1 MFQSNITGYNIEAG
15 GYGCSP
21 SAETR
26 LKLSIAS
33 TGRRLSPEAREKIR
47 IASTGRIPTD
57 EARMNMRN
65 AQLGRKHSEETK
77 AKMSIKSKG
86 RTQTIESRIKMSES
100 SKNPSKETREK
111 ISRSRYKAIVQY
123 TIDGEFIREWDSA
136 IVAGRELGINND
148 MITKCCT
155 GKNRTSHGFV

>member
-1 MFQSNITGYNIEAG
+1 MYQSNITGYNIEAG

-33 TGRRLSPEAREKIR
+33 TGRRLSTEAKEKIR

-57 EARMNMRN
+57 EARINMRN

-77 AKMSIKSKG
+77 AKMSIKGTG
-86 RTQTIESRIKMSES
+86 RFHTQESIIKMSES
-100 SKNPSKETREK
+100 KKNPSKETREK
-111 ISRSRYKAIVQY
+111 ISKARYKAIIQY
-123 TIDGEFIREWDSA
+123 TLDGEFIKE
-136 IVAGRELGINND
+136 
-148 MITKCCT
+148 
-155 GKNRTSHGFV
+155 